1 MSATFL
7 QMAIVFLVAALIAV
21 PLAKR
26 LGLGS
31 VLGYLIAGVVIG
43 PSILGFI
50 GEEGEDIM
58 HASEFGVVMMLFLIG
73 LELNPQSFWRMRKLI
88 MGLGGAQVLFTTL
101 LIFPIFYLLF
111 RFSIQASLIVAIS
124 FALSSTAIVLQ
135 TLKEKGL
142 SDSPAGK
149 ASFAVLLLQDIA
161 VIPVLAIMP
170 LLAPAA
176 SSGEAESSSVW
187 SVLFSLGALG
197 ILIVAGRFAV
207 NPFLRLIAKT
217 RMPELFTAAAL
228 FIVVGVAY
236 LMYLAGIS
244 AALGAFVAGV
254 LLANS
259 EFRHELES
267 DVEPFKGLLLGLF
280 FTAVGSTINFNL
292 IAENLL
298 MISTI
303 VALVIF
309 IKSAVLLLL
318 GYRFKLS
325 FVQVSVFAVM
335 LSQVGEFAFILLSGS
350 SQLGIMDAHQ
360 SEICIAVTTI
370 TMAISPIMIFVN
382 EKFIAP
388 KVIGVD
394 QAPEIPADTIEE
406 KNKVII
412 AGFGHYGSTIG
423 RFLRANGVPAT
434 ILDYDSERVGF
445 LRKMGFKVYFGD
457 ATKHEL
463 LIAAGAHDAKLL
475 ICALDSEE
483 KSILL
488 AELASK
494 HFPHLKLF
502 IRTKHRFHSYELM
515 KNGQERTYRESLH
528 GSVFMG
534 VDVLHELGMRN
545 YTATR
550 KAQEFIKYDEQAMQ
564 RLVHHYGSGDQ
575 YIISA
580 REEIELQE
588 RLLSEDVRFINNS
601 EDNAWD
607 SEEMRDAARK
617 ANEVK

>member
-1 MSATFL
+1 MSPSSL

-43 PSILGFI
+43 PFVLGFV

-88 MGLGGAQVLFTTL
+88 VGLGGAQVVITSI
-101 LIFPIFYLLF
+101 LIFPVFAFLF
-111 RFSIQASLIVAIS
+111 QFSLPASLIVAIS

-142 SDSPAGK
+142 SDSPSGK

-161 VIPVLAIMP
+161 VIPVLALMP
-170 LLAPAA
+170 LLAAE
-176 SSGEAESSSVW
+176 SGESGSPRQTISSV
-187 SVLFSLGALG
+187 LISLSALAALLV
-197 ILIVAGRFAV
+197 IGRYAI

-280 FTAVGSTINFNL
+280 FTAVGSTINFHL
-292 IAENLL
+292 ISENLL
-298 MISTI
+298 MIITI
-303 VALVIF
+303 VGLVIF
-309 IKSAVLLLL
+309 IKSIVLVLL

-325 FVQVSVFAVM
+325 FTQISIFTVM
-335 LSQVGEFAFILLSGS
+335 LSQVGEFAFILLSGA
-350 SQLGIMDAHQ
+350 SQMGIMNGHQ
-360 SEICIAVTTI
+360 AEICIAVTTI
-370 TMAISPIMIFVN
+370 TMSISPVMIFIN

-388 KVIGVD
+388 KITG
-394 QAPEIPADTIEE
+394 ADKEPPLEADNIDE

-423 RFLRANGVPAT
+423 RFLRANGVQAT
-434 ILDYDSERVGF
+434 ILDYDSERVSF
-445 LRKMGFKVYFGD
+445 LRKMGFKVFFGD
-457 ATKHEL
+457 ATKKEL
-463 LIAAGAHDAKLL
+463 LISAGAHDAEIL

-483 KSILL
+483 KSVVL
-488 AELASK
+488 ADLASK

-515 KNGQERTYRESLH
+515 KKGLKKTYRESVH
-528 GSVFMG
+528 SSVFMG
-534 VDVLHELGMRN
+534 VDVLHELGTRN

-550 KAQEFIKYDEQAMQ
+550 KAQEFIKYDEDAMQ
-564 RLVHHYGSGDQ
+564 RLVKHYGSDDA
-575 YIISA
+575 YVISA

-588 RLLSEDVRFINNS
+588 KLLSEDARFINNID
-601 EDNAWD
+601 DNAWD
-607 SEEMRDAARK
+607 SEEMRDAAKK
-617 ANEVK
+617 AAISK